1 MTPEE
6 LVADV
11 CPRIRDVGWAFYFA
25 PETLARGTELGI
37 DGFRFY
43 FVGRGGVLGD
53 VDATV
58 VSSAFGYFKPEL
70 VRTVWD
76 SARAVVDPRTAGH
89 AFVECGAEFGRAH
102 FGQLDG
108 LDAFCAAADSVVAAA
123 DPVGL
128 ALYAGAV
135 SEPLADD
142 PPARTMQLLALLRE
156 YRGSVHLLAVRA
168 CGLDALT
175 AHCVKRPQDLGMFGW
190 SDDDAVAVTDQDRA
204 AWQAAEDLTDRLV
217 LPAYSV
223 LDEAG
228 RAALVAGIDQVEAVL
243 AP

>member
-1 MTPEE
+1 MWVGPSTS
-6 LVADV
+6 
-11 CPRIRDVGWAFYFA
+11 CPRPWPGEA
-25 PETLARGTELGI
+25 ELGI

-43 FVGRGGVLGD
+43 FLGRGGVLGD

-58 VSSAFGYFKPEL
+58 VASAFGYFNPEL

-89 AFVECGAEFGRAH
+89 AFVECAADFGRAH
-102 FGQLDG
+102 FSGLDG
-108 LDAFCAAADSVVAAA
+108 LEAFCAAADAVVAAA

-135 SEPLADD
+135 SEPWADD

-168 CGLDALT
+168 SGLDALT

-190 SDDDAVAVTDQDRA
+190 SEDDAVAVTDQDRA
-204 AWQAAEDLTDRLV
+204 DWQAAEDLTDRLV

-228 RAALVAGIDQVEAVL
+228 RAALVAGLDQVEAVL